1 MDIQM
6 RVTTTASETS
16 PWSVIVTYYCATA
29 PAQADAPCLADGSC
43 RPDVQGPPQAN
54 QEIIEVLWNSPHDG
68 GSAITAFYL
77 YMKDESAAD
86 YSMVCCDNMDSLQ
99 TRYVTTTGQLG
110 QPLVAGNYYFK
121 LVSHNI
127 ASQYLGP
134 SADSPVLTVPLSLFT
149 SASKSKVSGSGIEL
163 SYGAATAEVSVT
175 CFDEDGDAKTS
186 GGDLIFLHIE

>member
-6 RVTTTASETS
+6 RVTTTAPETS
-16 PWSVIVTYYCATA
+16 PWSVVVTYYCAAT
-29 PAQADAPCLADGSC
+29 PAQADAPFLD
-43 RPDVQGPPQAN
+43 PVLPLAN
-54 QEIIEVLWNSPHDG
+54 QDIIEVLWNYPDNS

-77 YMKDESAAD
+77 YMKDEIAPD

-99 TRYVTTTGQLG
+99 TRYITTTDQLG
-110 QPLVAGNYYFK
+110 HPLVAGNYYFK

-134 SADSPVLTVPLSLFT
+134 SVDSPVLTVTLSLFT
-149 SASKSKVSGSGIEL
+149 SASLSVVSGSGIEF
-163 SYGAATAEVSVT
+163 SYGAATAEVSVA
-175 CFDEDGDAKTS
+175 CFDENGDAKTS